1 MDHNAPMTI
10 DRQDMLAIAAASA
23 LGFLLAEAV
32 CFVGWLMV
40 ELTVLAL
47 GAYLR

>member
-1 MDHNAPMTI
+1 MDHNAPMTLT
-10 DRQDMLAIAAASA
+10 RQDMLAIAAASA

-40 ELTVLAL
+40 ELVLLAL
-47 GAYLR
+47 GVKL